1 MTYTEI
7 LFLILIGFALLT
19 TIGMIAYYKIY
30 DVIYEKRLAESKRK
44 NLPYYCLVQKVKE
57 AGKDYCRMLNE
68 TKETKKAIDAL
79 LAEMPYLTT
88 ADKLKT
94 ERDIEYLRYQLKEQ
108 KEWLE
113 FYDEKEKRLRK
124 EAEALKDY
132 LKELGEKIY

>member
-1 MTYTEI
+1 MSFGDI
-7 LFLILIGFALLT
+7 LFLSILGGLFLT
-19 TIGMIAYYKIY
+19 AIGMILYYKIY
-30 DVIYEKRLAESKRK
+30 DVVYEKRLAESKRK

-88 ADKLKT
+88 ADRLRV

-108 KEWLE
+108 KEWLD

-124 EAEALKDY
+124 QAEALKDY
-132 LKELGEKIY
+132 LEELGEKIY

>member
-1 MTYTEI
+1 MNYGEI
-7 LFLILIGFALLT
+7 LFLMFFGILFLMIIGV
-19 TIGMIAYYKIY
+19 IVYYKIY

-57 AGKDYCRMLNE
+57 AGKDYCKMLNE
-68 TKETKKAIDAL
+68 IKETKKAIDAL

-113 FYDEKEKRLRK
+113 FYDEEEKQLRK
-124 EAEALKDY
+124 QAEALKDY
-132 LKELGEKIY
+132 LEELGEKIY

>member
-1 MTYTEI
+1 MSFGDI
-7 LFLILIGFALLT
+7 LFLSILGGLFLT
-19 TIGMIAYYKIY
+19 TIGMILYYKIY

-88 ADKLKT
+88 ADRLRV

-108 KEWLE
+108 KEWLD
-113 FYDEKEKRLRK
+113 FYDEEEKRLRK

-132 LKELGEKIY
+132 LEELGEKIY